1 MRNLFSF
8 VFCLLIGCVFLFAKD
23 VHGQSLSE
31 WLIYFQNEKDYSLF
45 MEKYKDR
52 VKDEE
57 KEKQWV
63 VKALFTREEID
74 GIQKLP
80 IVSKVEPNYQ
90 KSLASS
96 IFNDPLVSQQWGMNK
111 IDILSVAPEFHQRN
125 ILIGRKIV
133 TTEGAMTY
141 EGQSLHTLRFSILS
155 EEGMNLS
162 RLSVTVDHVESLWTL
177 EVMDENGQVISQNNG
192 NLSTLD
198 VLLPKNQTYKA
209 LQIHIQASEWKEPPV
224 ITNVT
229 AVNHVLVA
237 VIDTGAAIHKDFC
250 GNVLHSL
257 GRDYIHPGRLALDDH
272 GHGTHVTGIIAA
284 CANNHEGIVGTA
296 GFAPVDVV
304 PFKVLDSGGTGGDFE
319 IAKAVNDAV
328 SIGADV
334 INLSLSGKGKTL
346 ILEQAVQNALQHHIV
361 VVAAAGNWGISL
373 QEVYP
378 ASYPGVIAVAAVD
391 ENNQIIPYSDYGWEL
406 DISAPGE
413 NILSTYMNNEYR
425 VLNGT
430 SMAAPFVSGVAALLK
445 AMDPRLDDIQIRKR
459 LFESAEDI
467 QEKGYDTHS
476 GYGVVQAAKAIH
488 LPYSEA
494 VDWLTIQNGQPVS
507 FSEQQLL
514 GISKGLIGNDVYVFI
529 DDQLVEK
536 RKADD
541 HWLSFALPDIPSA
554 RDEQKLTVISA
565 SHTGEVTAFDE
576 RWINSTS
583 SASVSFSDVP
593 PSFWAY
599 KEIQTAYREK
609 WINGFTDH
617 TFRPNALLTRRHAVM
632 MMNRLFQWRPQQI
645 QSPFLD
651 TPLTLAGAVPVY
663 AAYDQRI
670 VKGYDNGYFYPERFV
685 TRAQMAVMLARA
697 LKLSESSFSGTPYA
711 FQDIDGPGH
720 FAYYAI
726 QNLADKGIITKQPYF
741 RPNEFLTRAQFA
753 AMLARTYQYMSNEK

>member
-1 MRNLFSF
+1 MRNPLLFML
-8 VFCLLIGCVFLFAKD
+8 CLLIGFIFFFEKD

-31 WLIYFQNEKDYSLF
+31 WLVYFQSEKGYSLF
-45 MEKYKDR
+45 MEKYGDR
-52 VKDEE
+52 VKDQE

-63 VKALFTREEID
+63 VKALFTKEEID
-74 GIQKLP
+74 EIQKLS

-96 IFNDPLVSQQWGMNK
+96 IIFNDPFFSQQWGINK
-111 IDILSVAPEFHQRN
+111 IDILSVAPEFHERN
-125 ILIGRKIV
+125 ILLGKQIA
-133 TTEGAMTY
+133 TSQGAMAY
-141 EGQSLHTLRFSILS
+141 EGQPLHTLSFSILS
-155 EEGMNLS
+155 EEEMKLS
-162 RLSVTVDHVESLWTL
+162 RLSVTVDHVEGLWTL
-177 EVMDENGQVISQNNG
+177 KVMDENGNVLAQNSG

-198 VLLPKNQTYKA
+198 VLLPKTKTYKA
-209 LQIHIQASEWKEPPV
+209 LQIDIQANRWEKLPV
-224 ITNVT
+224 ITNMT

-237 VIDTGAAIHKDFC
+237 VIDTGAALHKDFC

-257 GRDYIHPGRLALDDH
+257 GKDYVHPGRLALDDH

-284 CANNHEGIVGTA
+284 CANNHEGIVGAA
-296 GFAPVDVV
+296 GFAPVDVI
-304 PFKVLDSGGTGGDFE
+304 PFKVLDREGTGGDFE

-328 SIGADV
+328 SMGADV

-346 ILEQAVQNALQHHIV
+346 VLEQAVQNALQHHVV

-373 QEVYP
+373 QDVYP

-391 ENNQIIPYSDYGWEL
+391 ENNQIVPYSDYGWKL

-413 NILSTYMNNEYR
+413 NILSTYINNEYR
-425 VLNGT
+425 TLSGT
-430 SMAAPFVSGVAALLK
+430 SMATPFVSSVAALLK
-445 AMDPRLDDIQIRKR
+445 AADPRLDEIQIRKR

-467 QEKGYDTHS
+467 QEKGYDIRS

-494 VDWLTIQNGQPVS
+494 VDWLTIKNGQPVS

-514 GISKGLIGNDVYVFI
+514 GISKGLIGKDVYVFI

-536 RKADD
+536 RNADG
-541 HWLSFALPDIPSA
+541 HWLSLALPNVPSA
-554 RDEQKLTVISA
+554 RSEQKLTVISA
-565 SHTGEVTAFDE
+565 DHTGEVAAFDE
-576 RWINSTS
+576 RWVNSASSTS
-583 SASVSFSDVP
+583 ASFSDVP
-593 PSFWAY
+593 SSFWAY
-599 KEIQTAYREK
+599 EEIQTAYREK

-645 QSPFLD
+645 RSPFLD
-651 TPLTLAGAVPVY
+651 TPLTLAGAVPIY
-663 AAYDQRI
+663 AAYGQRV
-670 VKGYDNGYFYPERFV
+670 VKGYDDGHFYPERFV

-697 LKLSESSFSGTPYA
+697 LKLSENSFSGTPYA
-711 FQDIDGPGH
+711 FKDMEGN
-720 FAYYAI
+720 FAYYAV
-726 QNLADKGIITKQPYF
+726 QQLADKGIVTKQPYF

-753 AMLARTYQYMSNEK
+753 TMLARTYRYMSNKK